1 MSGILR
7 EKLMQVSKGPGIY
20 LMKDAQGAVIYVGKA
35 RSLKSRL
42 ASYFV
47 PQDKA
52 TIKTAVLVAK
62 IASFDTIV
70 TATEQEALILESNL
84 IKRYRP
90 RYNVILKDDK
100 RYPVLRLDT
109 TSPYPNLT
117 IVRKMAKD
125 GALYFGPYSSAK
137 AVHQTIKLINKTF
150 KLRKCRQSK
159 FSNRSRPCLQYQMGQ
174 CLGPCCLKVDTAIY
188 DEMVREV
195 ILLLSGRA
203 PDLIRKI
210 KKEMLAAAEAQAFE
224 QAALLRDKMFSI
236 QHVTEKQVVVTQ
248 DQKDRD
254 VLAIARSKTVSVIT
268 LLIIRSGYLIGYRH
282 FEFRET
288 IAPDDEMAS
297 GFIRQYYEQA
307 QQVPGELL
315 LPLQIED
322 SPLLE
327 DWLEKF
333 KGKRIHI
340 LFPQRGE
347 KVRLVAM
354 AQQNAENRLKEI
366 RSAAI
371 GEQELL
377 YRLQKRLGLK
387 QLPVRIECFDNSNT
401 YGTNPVSGQ
410 VVFENAKP
418 KKSDYRTYKIG
429 TVSEPDDYASMA
441 EVLGRRFARTEPAAP
456 LPDLLIVDGGKGQLN
471 IASSVIASLGLE
483 GKFDILGIAKKDEKK
498 GEAHDK
504 IFLPG
509 RANPVSFG
517 REGELLLFLQ
527 RIRDESHRFAISF
540 HRRQRRVAAL
550 HSELDVI
557 PGIGKKRKLALLK
570 QFGGIKEIRDASIE
584 DLLSVPGMNQ
594 LAAEAVK
601 KGLTD
606 TSKQF
611 ALVSS

>member
-1 MSGILR
+1 MPGILR
-7 EKLMQVSKGPGIY
+7 EKLMQVSKGPGVYI
-20 LMKDAQGAVIYVGKA
+20 MKDAQDAVIYVGKA

-47 PQDKA
+47 AQDKA
-52 TIKTAVLVAK
+52 TIKTAVLVTK
-62 IASFDTIV
+62 IATFDTIV
-70 TATEQEALILESNL
+70 TANEQEALILESNL

-109 TSPYPNLT
+109 TSAYPNLT
-117 IVRKMAKD
+117 IVRKMGKD
-125 GALYFGPYSSAK
+125 GALYFGPYSSAR
-137 AVHQTIKLINKTF
+137 AVHQTIKFINKTF
-150 KLRKCRQSK
+150 KLRKCGKSK

-174 CLGPCCLKVDTAIY
+174 CLGPCCLKVDTAVY
-188 DEMVREV
+188 DDMVREV
-195 ILLLSGRA
+195 MLLLSGRT

-210 KKEMLAAAEAQAFE
+210 KKEMLAAAAAQQFE
-224 QAALLRDKMFSI
+224 HAAVLRDKMFSI
-236 QHVTEKQVVVTQ
+236 QHITEKQVVVTQ

-254 VLAIARSKTVSVIT
+254 VLAIARSNHLSVIT
-268 LLIIRSGYLIGYRH
+268 LLMIRSGYLIGYRH

-288 IAPDDEMAS
+288 IVPDDEMAS
-297 GFIRQYYEQA
+297 DFIRQYYEQA

-315 LPLQIED
+315 LPFQMED
-322 SPLLE
+322 AALLE
-327 DWLEKF
+327 DWLEKL
-333 KGKRIHI
+333 KGKHLHI

-354 AQQNAENRLKEI
+354 ARQNAENRLKEI
-366 RSAAI
+366 RSNAA

-377 YRLQKRLGLK
+377 YRLQNRLGLK

-418 KKSDYRTYKIG
+418 KKSDYRTYKIES
-429 TVSEPDDYASMA
+429 VSEPDDYASMA
-441 EVLGRRFARTEPAAP
+441 EVLGRRFGRAEPAAP
-456 LPDLLIVDGGKGQLN
+456 FPDLLIVDGGKGQLN
-471 IASSVIASLGLE
+471 IACDVIASLGLA

-527 RIRDESHRFAISF
+527 RIRDETHRFAISF

-550 HSELDVI
+550 HSELDLI

-570 QFGGIKEIRDASIE
+570 QFGGIEKIRGATIA
-584 DLLSVPGMNQ
+584 DLLSVPGMNRS
-594 LAAEAVK
+594 AAEAVK
-601 KGLTD
+601 MGLTV
-606 TSKQF
+606 TPQHF
-611 ALVSS
+611 TLVSS